1 MVKRLQ
7 YSTYV
12 LTVEGEC
19 EKWYFE
25 HLRNLIN
32 ANEDK
37 KKTCVYK
44 PDIKTNKNPK
54 SYAKSFASLRV
65 PFFHI
70 QDIEDY
76 NDPLQRKKFEDLL
89 RDIKEARR
97 IVNYNLG
104 YSNFTF
110 DLWICLHKKD
120 MPTSKAHRGDY
131 VTDINEAYGTHFEYI
146 DEYKNEHNF
155 KTILSTITLN
165 DVRNAIKRAKK
176 IRDDNEKDISTAL
189 HQKKIEFSNF
199 SFYSEYLDLYVQD
212 VVEKILKYCLK

>member
-65 PFFHI
+65 PFFI
-70 QDIEDY
+70 
-76 NDPLQRKKFEDLL
+76 F
-89 RDIKEARR
+89 
-97 IVNYNLG
+97 
-104 YSNFTF
+104 
-110 DLWICLHKKD
+110 
-120 MPTSKAHRGDY
+120 
-131 VTDINEAYGTHFEYI
+131 
-146 DEYKNEHNF
+146 
-155 KTILSTITLN
+155 
-165 DVRNAIKRAKK
+165 
-176 IRDDNEKDISTAL
+176 
-189 HQKKIEFSNF
+189 
-199 SFYSEYLDLYVQD
+199 
-212 VVEKILKYCLK
+212 KILKIIMTLYKEKSLRIY

>member
-65 PFFHI
+65 PFFI
-70 QDIEDY
+70 FKILEDY

-155 KTILSTITLN
+155 KTILSTITLMMLEMQLKELKKLEM
-165 DVRNAIKRAKK
+165 IMKK
-176 IRDDNEKDISTAL
+176 ISQL
-189 HQKKIEFSNF
+189 HCIRRRLNF
-199 SFYSEYLDLYVQD
+199 QIFLF
-212 VVEKILKYCLK
+212 IARIRI